1 MQYNSVSLLKNVSD
15 SLLRSSMLGRRCVSS
30 APLTIVRREEGVENI
45 TLANPKTRNALSL
58 DMIKKITEDISRA
71 GEDKTVRTIVLRGE
85 GKVFSAGHNLKE
97 MTVET
102 SYEYHMEIFNTCEK
116 MMMLVGQVP
125 VPVVGVVTG
134 LAAAAGCQL
143 ISSCDLVVAAPSATF
158 STPGAAVGLFC
169 HTPGIPLARRV
180 PRAVSGYMLLTG
192 QPITA
197 EEAYNA
203 GLVSRLVEEDK
214 VDDEVKNICA
224 AIASKPR
231 GVITLGKRFY
241 QQQVEMPLSA
251 AYPAG
256 GRVMADNLWYKDAQE
271 GIAAFKEKRK
281 PVFGHT
287 QDKVEG

>member
-1 MQYNSVSLLKNVSD
+1 MQHCST
-15 SLLRSSMLGRRCVSS
+15 LLRSVSQVQVRRWVSS

>member
-15 SLLRSSMLGRRCVSS
+15 ILLRSSMLGRRCVSS